1 MDWKPFNHPQLGK
14 VELGGWHPLIYA
26 NPLVATLG
34 DIVTKTTD
42 FILTHASAAPRL
54 RIRRAEAMPLAKSLY
69 KVTAEVSN
77 EGYLAT
83 NVTAQ
88 GITNRRARQVMVE
101 LKIPKGA
108 KVEVGRPKQVIGHL
122 PGHSTLRKLEW
133 VVRGRGPV
141 TIIVSCPRAG
151 RDEKG
156 IAL

>member
-1 MDWKPFNHPQLGK
+1 MEWVQRSGDTTHFIEWKPFNHPQLGK

-77 EGYLAT
+77 GCK
-83 NVTAQ
+83 AQ
-88 GITNRRARQVMVE
+88 IAAMPKASHGASPPRAPQ
-101 LKIPKGA
+101 
-108 KVEVGRPKQVIGHL
+108 
-122 PGHSTLRKLEW
+122 T
-133 VVRGRGPV
+133 RGRAKACRSNKSR
-141 TIIVSCPRAG
+141 TM
-151 RDEKG
+151 
-156 IAL
+156 ALSA